1 MEDEQRKAK
10 REARG
15 KLIPWPNDADLLE
28 EPSACLEEDNPELHR
43 YRQAATRL
51 APPSITLIC
60 LYKTPRGLA
69 LDVRPDSLVVD
80 LTQELDFQVTRT
92 LYSRKIEV
100 SDYRLVKYFAAQ
112 PIPSAWR
119 ENPWLR
125 HARAVELGEGG
136 VYSPTEERWRLKL
149 DHKLGLVI
157 EDQEAQ

>member
-1 MEDEQRKAK
+1 MEDDQRKAK

-28 EPSACLEEDNPELHR
+28 EPSACLEEDNPELNR

-60 LYKTPRGLA
+60 LYKTPRGMA
-69 LDVRPDSLVVD
+69 LDAGPGSPVVD
-80 LTQELDFQVTRT
+80 LAQGLDFPGTRT

-100 SDYRLVKYFAAQ
+100 SDYRLVKHFAAQ
-112 PIPSAWR
+112 PTPPAWH
-119 ENPWLR
+119 ESPWLR
-125 HARAVELGEGG
+125 HARAVELKEGG
-136 VYSPTEERWRLKL
+136 VYSPDEEKWRLRL